1 MVFNLFT
8 LASAFP
14 EIGPPTEAPH
24 NNSGSVV
31 PMGCMAS
38 EVSCGGVPDGAFAF
52 AARLVDVPHPV
63 HRLADAAARPV
74 EGRHAHVPGSLLPL
88 AVCTA
93 QRWDAAGSPLNK
105 LRTQRC
111 R

>member
-1 MVFNLFT
+1 MFMPN
-8 LASAFP
+8 SAQALLSRLRISRNQTP
-14 EIGPPTEAPH
+14 SEAPH
-24 NNSGSVV
+24 TTTV
-31 PMGCMAS
+31 P
-38 EVSCGGVPDGAFAF
+38 VRWPISCGGVPDGPFAF

-93 QRWDAAGSPLNK
+93 QRRSRLAVTAEPS
-105 LRTQRC
+105 TRC